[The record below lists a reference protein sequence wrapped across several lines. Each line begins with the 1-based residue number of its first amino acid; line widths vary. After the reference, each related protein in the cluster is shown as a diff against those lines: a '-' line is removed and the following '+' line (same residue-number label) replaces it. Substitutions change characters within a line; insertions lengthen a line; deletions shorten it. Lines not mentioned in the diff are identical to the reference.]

1 MQNRHQLFF
10 LVFGVLTFG
19 EGGRGQANWDK
30 IPSNPEFFFYRQ
42 YSLTD
47 TSAWKIQIHLLGSKC
62 IFRLGS
68 KCIARSSQPAIAGV
82 KTSEGSPRQSGSEE
96 WGQKSQ
102 SMSHWNLLLWD
113 SNSNGVCEIGESPM
127 ETQFEFGLWND
138 SILSKSFSQSKTQRK
153 GCKKEREKSGYCFF
167 RPTSKMDIVWWLLF
181 NQVYLKRHTIVV
193 FPPYIAMFFQ

>member
-1 MQNRHQLFF
+1 MHQ
-10 LVFGVLTFG
+10 
-19 EGGRGQANWDK
+19 
-30 IPSNPEFFFYRQ
+30 Q

-68 KCIARSSQPAIAGV
+68 KCIVKCIARSSQPAIAGV